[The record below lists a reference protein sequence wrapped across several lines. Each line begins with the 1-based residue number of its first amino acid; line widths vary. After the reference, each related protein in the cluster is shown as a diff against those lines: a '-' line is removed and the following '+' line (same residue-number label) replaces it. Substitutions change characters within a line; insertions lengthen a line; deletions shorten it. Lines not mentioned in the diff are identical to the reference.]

1 MRRII
6 MVGSLLC
13 TVLLLMGALQALAAP
28 GPKAAPRNA
37 RAGSGGAASLE
48 ACLACARAT
57 DPRDCHRL
65 ALRLA
70 EAHDWGNAVA
80 IEEKVHAQ
88 LPNEPEVAAALG
100 RMHQF
105 GTKDVARATEMYHAA
120 LAAAPGYPPALF
132 GLGTL
137 MQEHGKTEIAARY
150 FARGAKERPEMALFK
165 VRLAETLVE
174 LGREKEA
181 RPLLEEVV
189 QRFPG
194 TPEAD
199 AAGRM
204 MNQPALA
211 RP

>member
-1 MRRII
+1 VRRMIL
-6 MVGSLLC
+6 VGSLLC
-13 TVLLLMGALQALAAP
+13 SVLLLMGALKALAAP
-28 GPKAAPRNA
+28 GSKAAPRGA
-37 RAGSGGAASLE
+37 QAGSGGAVSLE
-48 ACLACARAT
+48 ACLTCTRAT
-57 DPRDCHRL
+57 DPRDCHTL

-70 EAHDWGNAVA
+70 EERDWKNSIAV
-80 IEEKVHAQ
+80 EERVHAQ
-88 LPNEPEVAAALG
+88 LPNDPEVAAALG

-105 GTKDVARATEMYHAA
+105 GSKDVARATEMYHTA
-120 LAAAPGYPPALF
+120 LAASPGYPPALF

-137 MQEHGKTEIAARY
+137 MQERGKTEIAARY

-174 LGREKEA
+174 LGRDTEA

-204 MNQPALA
+204 MNRPALA